1 MARAESKMVM
11 GYLPIE
17 ERHYPALLSLITP
30 ATPSIKML
38 DPFAGEGEFLD
49 VAASAWNITPY
60 ANELDGER
68 ATKCLERFGPKHAVR
83 CDVERLIASNNA
95 FGLIWANPPY
105 DHDAA
110 AQDNKRVEFRYLRH
124 AWKWVMDGGIVMWVV
139 YRHHITEDAAA
150 FLAKNSRSVDVWAL
164 PGKHLGEYDQVTL
177 IAIKGINPDPEALYT
192 QILAEKAQPRPLTV
206 QPEPI
211 YRLPQP
217 PSLNRFVF
225 APDMI
230 DEEQGLR
237 LIEEQGAWKT
247 QGFQALLEIPRPP
260 IQIEPVVAPRP
271 GHTALVLAAGVANGA
286 VIETADYGQVAIR
299 GKTQHVEQ
307 VARVEVEAAPND
319 PDRQVKKTTIRL
331 KPTTTLTLLAHDG
344 TVVEMDGD
352 EALLNFI
359 TSNRTALAQYLN
371 QKFSPMYRFDFNGM
385 SRFLDRIRLK
395 GKYPLYTA
403 QKHVVAAVTRGF
415 ESRASILLI
424 GQMGC
429 GKTALGGTTAISIAT
444 GVVNAL
450 RDQITGDQV
459 VLVVAPPHLIDK
471 WKREL
476 LSISPNIVVEQLN
489 RHEDVKAFMSRAAR
503 LGSGI
508 AKIGLIKRDM
518 TKLGAGREAAVIWRT
533 ENLALW
539 RKDQPTPEGYEPQQ
553 RITKQRVPK
562 CPHCGCTV
570 MQEKKEIETPATESW
585 LKSGKRY
592 CQVCNTPLW
601 QDARDKGSRPKPGQK
616 YPTKNPRFRLD
627 EYIKRLY
634 GDRVFLLI
642 WDECHEAQNGDT
654 GNGESFGRLAGVAQK
669 VLAMTGTPFNGRS
682 SSIFNLEY
690 HLNPRTRQ
698 RYNWGGAP
706 RLARK
711 AHGERGFQSVVEDS
725 SKQRGRAE
733 SRWVSE
739 MGVREQVVEERP
751 SYDKETGAFT
761 GTTTYER
768 PYEEAPGISPLLVA
782 EVLDHAV
789 FFSLKDLG
797 KVLPQYEEIA
807 LPVEMEADT
816 YEQYDRTRQMLKDYL
831 IQRKWEGDTTF
842 RGAYLQWA
850 MGWVNTP
857 FRPYQVIHNLKHG
870 LTGEKQPYIVTSIPS
885 YGEERVYAKEQALI
899 DLVRAELAD
908 NRPCVIYLRQTDTRD
923 IQPRIE
929 ALIRQHVPEAR
940 PFILKNTVDAE
951 RREKVIDAEIARG
964 TNVLICNP
972 TLVQTGLD
980 LIYFPTLVFYEIT
993 FNLSTMMQA
1002 AARSYRLNQTHT
1014 LCKVYYLFYEATMEQ
1029 TAVQLMSRKQRA
1041 AKLLTGDIG
1050 LTGLDALTEGEG
1062 GLEEALLAAI
1072 GRDEALLD
1080 PSELFKADSAQ
1091 GAIDAED
1098 AAFWN
1103 VEVDE
1108 AVPTTSVE
1116 FSPVLPL
1123 GDDPLIAV
1131 AVELGGVVHTV
1142 KAGLS
1147 IRQPVGEDETHLLVR
1162 SVATYLDNIHI
1173 MADSN
1178 QYAKLQAKLLIALT
1192 EGVQNEDGT
1201 RRVLGMRDPD
1211 FTHSTI
1217 HEETLKHWVRGWL
1230 KVQRVVFTGCEDE
1243 VAGHIISMSKQAL
1256 DLFTLP
1262 KSQPAINESS
1272 EQDNAT
1278 KQSTKVLPRKPA
1290 AKSVKRKF
1298 NLLALPD
1305 ELAET
1310 PSSNPLTAPEELAV
1324 QQLALF

>member
-17 ERHYPALLSLITP
+17 ERHYPALLSLIAP
-30 ATPSIKML
+30 AAPAVKML
-38 DPFAGEGEFLD
+38 DPFAGEGTFLEA
-49 VAASAWNITPY
+49 AASAWKVTPY

-68 ATKCLERFGPKHAVR
+68 AQACIERFGPKQAVR

-124 AWKWVMDGGIVMWVV
+124 AWKWAQDGGIVMWVV
-139 YRHHITEDAAA
+139 YRHHVTEDAAA
-150 FLAKNSRSVDVWAL
+150 FLAKNSCSVEVWAL
-164 PGKHLGEYDQVTL
+164 PGKHLGEYDQVTV
-177 IAIKGINPDPEALYT
+177 IAVKGVNPDPETLYSH
-192 QILAEKAQPRPLTV
+192 ILARKMEPRLLTV
-206 QPEPI
+206 QPEPL
-211 YRLPQP
+211 YRLPP
-217 PSLNRFVF
+217 PPNLTRFVF

-230 DEEQGLR
+230 GEEQGLR

-247 QGFQALLEIPRPP
+247 QGFQALLEVPRPP
-260 IQIEPVVAPRP
+260 LQIEPVVAPRP

-286 VIETADYGQVAIR
+286 VIETAEYGQVAIR

-307 VARVEVEAAPND
+307 VARVEVEASPGD

-331 KPTTTLTLLAHDG
+331 KPTTTLTLLSHDG

-415 ESRASILLI
+415 ESRDSILLI

-444 GVVNAL
+444 GVVQAL
-450 RDQITGDQV
+450 RSQIAGDQV

-489 RHEDVKAFMSRAAR
+489 RHEEVKAFMSRAAS

-518 TKLGAGREAAVIWRT
+518 TKLGAGREPAVIWRD
-533 ENLALW
+533 EWAALW
-539 RKDQPTPEGYEPQQ
+539 RHGQPTPEGYEPQQ
-553 RITKQRVPK
+553 RLVKQCVPK

-570 MQEKKEIETPATESW
+570 MQEKKEIQTPATESW

-601 QDARDKGSRPKPGQK
+601 QDARDKGSCPKPGQK

-698 RYNWGGAP
+698 RYNWGGAT
-706 RLARK
+706 RFLRK
-711 AHGERGFQSVVEDS
+711 ARGGREFQSVIDENT
-725 SKQRGRAE
+725 KQRGRAE

-761 GTTTYER
+761 GTNTYER
-768 PYEEAPGISPLLVA
+768 PYEESPGISPLLVA

-807 LPVEMEADT
+807 LPVEMDADT
-816 YEQYDRTRQMLKDYL
+816 YEQYDRTRQQLKDYL

-870 LTGEKQPYIVTSIPS
+870 LTGEKQPHIVTSIPS
-885 YGEERVYAKEQALI
+885 YGEERVFAKEQALI
-899 DLVRAELAD
+899 DLVRAELAE

-929 ALIRQHVPEAR
+929 SLIRRHIPEAR

-951 RREKVIDAEIARG
+951 RREKVIDAEVAKG

-980 LIYFPTLVFYEIT
+980 LIAFPTLIFYEIT

-1029 TAVQLMSRKQRA
+1029 TAVQLMSRKQLA

-1080 PSELFKADSAQ
+1080 PSELFKADSHQ
-1091 GAIDAED
+1091 SAIDAED
-1098 AAFWN
+1098 AAYWN

-1108 AVPTTSVE
+1108 APAAIELKRILSE
-1116 FSPVLPL
+1116 SIAN
-1123 GDDPLIAV
+1123 DPLIAAAV
-1131 AVELGGVVHTV
+1131 ALGGVVHPFQERLSARQSVPEDHLSLLVQSVGSYLNTV
-1142 KAGLS
+1142 HILADTNQFTRLQMELLTILTNGAA
-1147 IRQPVGEDETHLLVR
+1147 DETTH
-1162 SVATYLDNIHI
+1162 
-1173 MADSN
+1173 
-1178 QYAKLQAKLLIALT
+1178 
-1192 EGVQNEDGT
+1192 
-1201 RRVLGMRDPD
+1201 VLGMFDSLFTQDPQ
-1211 FTHSTI
+1211 
-1217 HEETLKHWVRGWL
+1217 HEMALQGWL
-1230 KVQRVVFTGCEDE
+1230 QSWLKEYRLVFTGCEVE
-1243 VAGHIISMSKQAL
+1243 VAAQIIRLAKQTL
-1256 DLFTLP
+1256 DLY
-1262 KSQPAINESS
+1262 
-1272 EQDNAT
+1272 
-1278 KQSTKVLPRKPA
+1278 QS
-1290 AKSVKRKF
+1290 
-1298 NLLALPD
+1298 
-1305 ELAET
+1305 
-1310 PSSNPLTAPEELAV
+1310 
-1324 QQLALF
+1324 